1 MGTPYLSVNM
11 VMYLLKVIWYNP
23 RGGLGKIKWVQG
35 VRGGGGILHGITE
48 VLPTSLDGGAMVK
61 DISVL
66 TRKILRTFIGQTQKA
81 DLEED
86 TLV

>member
-1 MGTPYLSVNM
+1 M
-11 VMYLLKVIWYNP
+11 VP
-23 RGGLGKIKWVQG
+23 GRAGE
-35 VRGGGGILHGITE
+35 GGILHGITE
-48 VLPTSLDGGAMVK
+48 VLPTSLEGGAVVK

-66 TRKILRTFIGQTQKA
+66 TRKILRTFIGQTQEA